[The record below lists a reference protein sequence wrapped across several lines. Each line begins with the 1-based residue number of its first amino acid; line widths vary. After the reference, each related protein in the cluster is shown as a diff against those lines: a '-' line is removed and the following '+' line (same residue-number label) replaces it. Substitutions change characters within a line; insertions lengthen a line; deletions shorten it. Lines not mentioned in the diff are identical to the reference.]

1 MLSAAA
7 RASADDRALFVTV
20 LGRLALS
27 PVVPD
32 SADKHGTANALIGSV
47 LTGMWL
53 AYALTQF
60 PSGMLAD
67 RFGDRFPIDLST
79 GGTGVSA
86 LVLAAAPTFWL
97 FAAGAVCLGG
107 VAGFHYSVGTALLT
121 RIYDDTGTAIGIHN
135 VGAPVGSFECRRRLR
150 PLAPGRRRRN
160 RVVRSHRE
168 RPRSEAVTPARNAN
182 VAREIPIE
190 NTTPGDSKSAG
201 PRVTIRRSPGS
212 LPPC

>member
-1 MLSAAA
+1 
-7 RASADDRALFVTV
+7 
-20 LGRLALS
+20 
-27 PVVPD
+27 
-32 SADKHGTANALIGSV
+32 
-47 LTGMWL
+47 MWL

-67 RFGDRFPIDLST
+67 RFSDRFPIDLST
-79 GGTGVSA
+79 DGTGVSA
-86 LVLAAAPTFWL
+86 LVLAVAPTFWL

-121 RIYDDTGTAIGIHN
+121 RIYDDTGTAIRIHN

-150 PLAPGRRRRN
+150 PLAPGRQRRN
-160 RVVRSHRE
+160 RVARSHCE
-168 RPRSEAVTPARNAN
+168 RPRSEAVTPVRNAN
-182 VAREIPIE
+182 AVREIPIE

-201 PRVTIRRSPGS
+201 PCATIRRSPGS